1 MIRSQI
7 EAVTM
12 ACNIDC
18 MLFRAGRCP
27 YRWPEKD
34 ECPHVRHYM
43 GGYDIASDDDCTDA
57 D

>member
-1 MIRSQI
+1 MKRALI

-12 ACNIDC
+12 ACNSGC

-27 YRWPEKD
+27 YRWPDKD

-43 GGYDIASDDDCTDA
+43 GGYDIANDDDCTAA

>member
-12 ACNIDC
+12 ACNVDC
-18 MLFRAGRCP
+18 PRFRQGDCP
-27 YRWPEKD
+27 YRWPQKD

-43 GGYDIASDDDCTDA
+43 GGYDIASDDDCTDE

>member
-12 ACNIDC
+12 ACNQGC
-18 MLFRAGRCP
+18 SLFRAEHCP
-27 YRWPEKD
+27 YKWPNKD
-34 ECPHVRHYM
+34 RCGRVRHYM
-43 GGYDIASDDDCTDA
+43 GGYDVASDDDYTDA